1 MDRHPSSLRV
11 SVVDPFLDPTSSS
24 NDVANL
30 DFVKASAEE
39 FMEEDK
45 QAKWSK
51 DYHKVLLKEV
61 AHHFDSTKRVDI
73 FRGIFQGLEPS
84 SDTSVL
90 IITRPQIEIDYPLWD
105 EARQVWKDN
114 QPSAQEFCHD
124 LKTAGFVD
132 IHHSV
137 EGYPCQIA
145 VGRWQSMVKGRFWS
159 TFSNFNDDE
168 LEDGCERIAKEYQDR
183 IDEEGVLQFED
194 RLVFISARKEG
205 HAS

>member
-1 MDRHPSSLRV
+1 
-11 SVVDPFLDPTSSS
+11 
-24 NDVANL
+24 
-30 DFVKASAEE
+30 
-39 FMEEDK
+39 
-45 QAKWSK
+45 
-51 DYHKVLLKEV
+51 LLKEV
-61 AHHFDSTKRVDI
+61 AHHFDSAKRVDI

-114 QPSAQEFCHD
+114 QPSALEFCD
-124 LKTAGFVD
+124 ELEKAGFVD
-132 IHHSV
+132 IHHSL

-145 VGRWQSMVKGRFWS
+145 LERWQSMVKGRFWS
-159 TFSNFNDDE
+159 TFSNFSDDE
-168 LEDGCERIAKEYQDR
+168 LEDACERIAKEYQDR